1 MQVSI
6 RKRAKEVLQVQRIA
20 TAGLRLRPS
29 FLVIG
34 GQRCGTTSLYDH
46 LARHPDVLRAFRK
59 EVHYFDVN
67 WPRGEAWYL
76 SHFPTRAWAGLLSR
90 RRGRPVVTGEASPY
104 YLFHPAAAER
114 AARTVPAARLV
125 ALLRHPVDRALSH
138 YHHEVRL
145 GHEKLAFEQ
154 AIDAEEERLAGQRE
168 ALLADDRARSF
179 AHRSWSYLA
188 RGRYAEQLEEWWRW
202 FPRERLLVLRS
213 EDLFADPEGTVERV
227 QEFLGLAPMSLG
239 GFGNVNEQ
247 RYSRMDPALRARLA
261 ARFEPHNRRLYE
273 LLGRDLG
280 WA

>member
-1 MQVSI
+1 LQVSI
-6 RKRAKEVLQVQRIA
+6 RKRAKEVLQVGRIA
-20 TAGLRLRPS
+20 TAGLRLRPA

-59 EVHYFDVN
+59 EVHFFDVN
-67 WPRGEAWYL
+67 WSRGEWWYL
-76 SHFPTRAWAGLLSR
+76 SHFPTRARARVLSR

-104 YLFHPAAAER
+104 YLFHPAAARR
-114 AARTVPAARLV
+114 AARTVPEARLV
-125 ALLRHPVDRALSH
+125 ALLRNPVDRALSH

-145 GHEKLAFEQ
+145 GHEALTFEE
-154 AIDAEEERLAGQRE
+154 AIAAEENRLAGERE

-213 EDLFADPEGTVERV
+213 EDLFADPPGTVGRV
-227 QEFLGLAPMSLG
+227 LEFLGLPPLALG

-261 ARFEPHNRRLYE
+261 RYFEPHNQRLQE
-273 LLGRDLG
+273 LLGRDLE
-280 WA
+280 WE